1 MHNLDGRTTASL
13 LRSNLKYRVSTVITV
28 RGTSMLPMFKPG
40 DWITVER
47 AHAPKVGEIF
57 VFLYKGALT
66 VHRLVK
72 IEDGRAFLKGDNAL
86 RLEDVRTE
94 DLLGRVTE
102 VNGRTPAA
110 FPPELIGIALLVNRE
125 FRRCA
130 YSAEKAKKSDIYIQY
145 ERKIRETFPDAKG
158 VI

>member
-1 MHNLDGRTTASL
+1 MRISKAYIEITNRCNLNCTTCYN
-13 LRSNLKYRVSTVITV
+13 RSGLNTVT
-28 RGTSMLPMFKPG
+28 R
-40 DWITVER
+40 
-47 AHAPKVGEIF
+47 EI
-57 VFLYKGALT
+57 G
-66 VHRLVK
+66 
-72 IEDGRAFLKGDNAL
+72 
-86 RLEDVRTE
+86 
-94 DLLGRVTE
+94 VTE

>member
-1 MHNLDGRTTASL
+1 M
-13 LRSNLKYRVSTVITV
+13 
-28 RGTSMLPMFKPG
+28 
-40 DWITVER
+40 
-47 AHAPKVGEIF
+47 
-57 VFLYKGALT
+57 FLYKGALT

-94 DLLGRVTE
+94 DLIGRVTE